1 MKKHLT
7 LVCFGLLGWS
17 LQGQA
22 PLLVEHFNYDAGTNL
37 QDNGW
42 NAHSA
47 GTTNPIKVTD
57 GGLSWAQTPYLGS
70 GVGNAAAV
78 SNTGSDENRPLSS
91 FVRSGAL
98 YAGFLMRV
106 NGEVNTG
113 NQGYFFHMGEY
124 SDTANPAYTSIS
136 FAFRART
143 YVVPGTT
150 AATFRMGITFNS
162 ATPPSAQGVDV
173 SRDLDTGR
181 TYLVVVKYQFIPGAA
196 NDSVSL
202 YVFEDG
208 ANISAEPAKAD
219 AGPVAGT
226 QGDVNLMQYIALRQ
240 FNAGQRITVDGL
252 IVRNNWEWLATST
265 PVAPVLLSPANN
277 STLNLDG
284 PAGTPVSI
292 SWSAVRNVG
301 GNVVYE
307 WQADARAGGT
317 FNPPALALPS
327 DNSGADTVLSLTYGA
342 IETALAS
349 LGVQPGD
356 TLKAVWRVRATAGTD
371 TLYSN
376 VYNIDLIRKGNGS
389 AADEIREL
397 KEFSLY
403 PNPGNGYVELHTNAV
418 KSGMLHIRVFDALG
432 RLVFTGLEPAGQ
444 PARISL
450 ETLPEGIYMI
460 DVHANGISFSPQ
472 RLMIGR

>member
-1 MKKHLT
+1 
-7 LVCFGLLGWS
+7 
-17 LQGQA
+17 
-22 PLLVEHFNYDAGTNL
+22 
-37 QDNGW
+37 
-42 NAHSA
+42 
-47 GTTNPIKVTD
+47 
-57 GGLSWAQTPYLGS
+57 
-70 GVGNAAAV
+70 
-78 SNTGSDENRPLSS
+78 
-91 FVRSGAL
+91 
-98 YAGFLMRV
+98 
-106 NGEVNTG
+106 
-113 NQGYFFHMGEY
+113 
-124 SDTANPAYTSIS
+124 
-136 FAFRART
+136 
-143 YVVPGTT
+143 
-150 AATFRMGITFNS
+150 MGITFNS

-208 ANISAEPAKAD
+208 ANISTEPAKAD

-226 QGDVNLMQYIALRQ
+226 QNDVNLMQYIALRQ

-252 IVRNNWEWLATST
+252 IVRNNWEWLAAS
-265 PVAPVLLSPANN
+265 APKAPLLLSPANN

-292 SWSAVRNVG
+292 SWSAVRNVV

-307 WQADARAGGT
+307 WQADARAGGN

-356 TLKAVWRVRATAGTD
+356 TLKAVWRVRATAGND

-460 DVHANGISFSPQ
+460 DVHADGISFSPQ

>member
-7 LVCFGLLGWS
+7 LICCSLLGLS
-17 LQGQA
+17 LHGQA
-22 PLLVEHFNYDAGTNL
+22 PLLTEHFNYDAGTNL

-57 GGLSWAQTPYLGS
+57 GGLAWTQTSYLGS
-70 GVGNAAAV
+70 GVGNAAALY
-78 SNTGSDENRPLSS
+78 NTGSDENRPLGS
-91 FVRSGAL
+91 FVRSGNL

-106 NGEVNTG
+106 NGVVTTG
-113 NQGYFFHMGEY
+113 NQGFFLHMGEY
-124 SDTANPAYTSIS
+124 SDTANPAFTSVS
-136 FAFRART
+136 TAFRART

-150 AATFRMGITFNS
+150 AASFRMGITFNS
-162 ATPPSAQGVDV
+162 ATPPVAQGVDV

-252 IVRNNWEWLATST
+252 IVRTSWDWLAAS
-265 PVAPVLLSPANN
+265 APKAPLLLSPANN
-277 STLNLDG
+277 TIVNLDG
-284 PAGTPVSI
+284 PTNTPVNI
-292 SWSAVRNVG
+292 SWTAARNMSG
-301 GNVVYE
+301 SVVYQ
-307 WQADARAGGT
+307 WQADARASGN

-327 DNSGADTVLSLTYGA
+327 DNGGADTTLSLTYGA

-349 LGVQPGD
+349 LGIQPGD
-356 TLKAVWRVRATAGTD
+356 TLKAVWRVRAIAGTD

-376 VYNIDLIRKGNGS
+376 VYNIDLIRKGNS
-389 AADEIREL
+389 TATETMREV

-403 PNPGNGYVELHTNAV
+403 PNPSNGSVVVSTGIQQR
-418 KSGMLHIRVFDALG
+418 GMMQIQITDALG
-432 RLVFTGLEPAGQ
+432 RIVLSQTAQANVLAHLSLTGMPDGVYFIQ
-444 PARISL
+444 VQTNDAR
-450 ETLPEGIYMI
+450 
-460 DVHANGISFSPQ
+460 FRPQ
-472 RLMIGR
+472 RLILRK